1 MKPDNKDGKS
11 QSLTPAK
18 STKGND
24 NYPNLEVVNV
34 ADVII

>member
-1 MKPDNKDGKS
+1 LKPDNKDGKS
-11 QSLTPAK
+11 QGVTPSK

-24 NYPNLEVVNV
+24 NYPNLEEVKV